1 MNGSQSLAP
10 YLGEWVCLI
19 TLTEARTAQTYVLT
33 EVTAH
38 GVTCADHRRRL
49 FVSYDDLA
57 TRRYK
62 LVGSDAAKA
71 VMSEVHRRA
80 RTLGV

>member
-1 MNGSQSLAP
+1 M
-10 YLGEWVCLI
+10 CLL
-19 TLTEARTAQTYVLT
+19 TLTEPVPAHVYVLT
-33 EVTAH
+33 EVTPH

-71 VMSEVHRRA
+71 VMSEVRR
-80 RTLGV
+80 RTRNPGA